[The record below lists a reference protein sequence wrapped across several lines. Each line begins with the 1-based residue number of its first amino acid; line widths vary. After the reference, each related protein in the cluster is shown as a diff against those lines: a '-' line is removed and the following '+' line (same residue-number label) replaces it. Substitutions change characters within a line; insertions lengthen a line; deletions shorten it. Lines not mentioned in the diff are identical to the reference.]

1 MADDN
6 HQELIDLLDDD
17 DFDPEDSLMEYFS
30 EEIFQEELTGDI
42 VLCS

>member
-17 DFDPEDSLMEYFS
+17 VFNPEEFFNVFFLQKNYSKKN
-30 EEIFQEELTGDI
+30 
-42 VLCS
+42 